1 MLQKKNEEERK
12 VMKILVYDVADFEQ
26 PILDKLYGTF
36 PDEIT
41 CITKQLTI
49 KSLEKAKGYDG
60 VSILGYSKVDQ
71 EVLMKMKEYGILH
84 LSTRTIG
91 YDHIDV
97 ACAKRLGIHVS
108 HASYS
113 PHNVADF
120 TVMMMLILMRKAK
133 VSICRALVNDFS
145 LNGLLGHEMR
155 SMTVGVIGTGK
166 IGATVIKN
174 LSGFGCRI
182 LAYDV
187 YKNPEIEN
195 MCNYVEIEELYKES
209 NIITLHTPLTE
220 TNYHMINKDTISK
233 MKDGVIL
240 INTARGGLVDTQD
253 LIEALEK
260 QKIGGAGIDTIEEES
275 GIIHVHVGTKIVEK
289 RSLLY
294 LKQFPNVLFTQH
306 YAFFTQEAVES
317 MVMCGIESIRSGLL
331 GRDNPYEI

>member
-1 MLQKKNEEERK
+1 MR
-12 VMKILVYDVADFEQ
+12 IFVYDVADFEQ
-26 PILDKLYGTF
+26 PILEQLKNNCKG
-36 PDEIT
+36 EISCT
-41 CITKQLTI
+41 AQSLTI
-49 KSLEKAKGYDG
+49 QSIEKAKGYDG
-60 VSILGYSKVDQ
+60 ITILGYSKVEEDI
-71 EVLMKMKEYGILH
+71 LIKMKEYGILH

-91 YDHIDV
+91 FDHIDV
-97 ACAKRLGIHVS
+97 KKAEKLGISVG

-113 PHNVADF
+113 PNNVADF

-145 LNGLLGHEMR
+145 LNGLMGHEMR

-187 YKNPEIEN
+187 YQNTEVDGLCTYVDIEDIYRE
-195 MCNYVEIEELYKES
+195 C

-220 TNYHMINKDTISK
+220 SNYHMINKNTIDK

-240 INTARGGLVDTQD
+240 INTARGGLVDTED

-260 QKIGGAGIDTIEEES
+260 EKIGGAGIDTVEEES

-306 YAFFTQEAVES
+306 YAFFTQEAVEA
-317 MVMCGIESIRSGLL
+317 MIICGIESIRL
-331 GRDNPYEI
+331 GIEGKENPYKI